1 MMENACLLHAGKIP
15 TKPQPR
21 LLAASGVDLLNR
33 VAAGLEQLVGAL
45 TNESNTGDTND
56 NDQSDHD
63 RVFDC
68 RRARFVFEKT
78 LDFLRD
84 DIHGGEFGVSEEVYF
99 LVLRGN
105 WPTVPAF
112 H

>member
-1 MMENACLLHAGKIP
+1 
-15 TKPQPR
+15 
-21 LLAASGVDLLNR
+21 
-33 VAAGLEQLVGAL
+33 
-45 TNESNTGDTND
+45 
-56 NDQSDHD
+56 
-63 RVFDC
+63 
-68 RRARFVFEKT
+68 